1 MAVQI
6 IVCLRYCR
14 GWSCRQCVVLLLV
27 HFSVVIAAENKLGG
41 SVCLATSIT
50 VSAAAFSNSKT
61 TPRVSAAPAKTAI
74 LMVISHASGIKCH
87 AAWVLKSERMRES
100 SHPPARRRPP
110 FILCWDVDGYFRF
123 IFGESGA
130 TEHNR
135 ARWMAAA
142 HANPLI
148 KRAAIFS
155 LPQHCAMRRLC
166 ASSSKCLRFYWRRDV
181 GMQPERRLILPGC
194 IYIHS
199 ASFCTILISVCLN
212 NERIW

>member
-1 MAVQI
+1 
-6 IVCLRYCR
+6 
-14 GWSCRQCVVLLLV
+14 
-27 HFSVVIAAENKLGG
+27 
-41 SVCLATSIT
+41 
-50 VSAAAFSNSKT
+50 
-61 TPRVSAAPAKTAI
+61 
-74 LMVISHASGIKCH
+74 
-87 AAWVLKSERMRES
+87 MRES

-155 LPQHCAMRRLC
+155 LPQHCAMCARRRVFAQLAQNSC
-166 ASSSKCLRFYWRRDV
+166 ELLLATRR
-181 GMQPERRLILPGC
+181 GYATRETLNPTRLHT
-194 IYIHS
+194 HS
-199 ASFCTILISVCLN
+199 ASFCMQHSDFSLLKF
-212 NERIW
+212 NEQIMTTVKERKIPTFPCCSL